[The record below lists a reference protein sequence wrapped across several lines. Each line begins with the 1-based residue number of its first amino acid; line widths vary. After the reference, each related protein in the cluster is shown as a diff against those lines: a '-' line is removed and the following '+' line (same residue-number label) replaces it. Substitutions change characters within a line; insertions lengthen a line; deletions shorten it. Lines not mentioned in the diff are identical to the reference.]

1 MIFGVRVFR
10 HDVRNAHPIKSD
22 LVEIAEQWQKR
33 GRKMEE
39 NWKDQYDQ
47 LLCENSL
54 QASFAASDLKNNH
67 LPKKLYRYR
76 PVTHD
81 NVELRID
88 EIENGTVYL
97 SHPKD
102 LNDKFEGRTHLSSR
116 DPAKYHKKEMFEE
129 QFKNIL
135 PQDQF
140 DRIFQDPEWYPL
152 LMEYSAYQDAPE
164 NPERVKREIEKV
176 MQGELEYLNETVT
189 NIARKMVRVA
199 SFTTDA
205 NNLNM
210 WDRYA
215 SGHKGICLEYDM
227 ERLENV
233 FFRNRLFPVFYKDSM
248 PDMVGRM
255 TRGEFSTFRFFDFI
269 AMHKTKEW
277 SNENEWRLICLPDTW
292 YIHESDIP
300 DEFWEQ
306 GKAITFMRPSKVI
319 LGMDI
324 EYRYEKVLRCAAET
338 YNIPVEKAMIDD
350 YGMRGVSVKD
360 V

>member
-33 GRKMEE
+33 ERKMEE

-88 EIENGTVYL
+88 EIENGTIYL
-97 SHPKD
+97 AHPKD
-102 LNDKFEGRTHLSSR
+102 LNDKFEGCSFLSSR
-116 DPAKYHKKEMFEE
+116 NSSPYHRKEYFERE
-129 QFKNIL
+129 YRGKISDDLFDQIFNSSEWFSNVMDFSAH
-135 PQDQF
+135 QDVPEAEVESLKQ
-140 DRIFQDPEWYPL
+140 DLEKIFQNEV
-152 LMEYSAYQDAPE
+152 EH
-164 NPERVKREIEKV
+164 
-176 MQGELEYLNETVT
+176 LNESIIIRTRQ
-189 NIARKMVRVA
+189 NVRVA
-199 SFTTDA
+199 SFTTEAD
-205 NNLNM
+205 NSNM

-215 SGHKGICLEYDM
+215 SGHKGICLEYDI
-227 ERLENV
+227 EHLENEY
-233 FFRNRLFPVFYKDSM
+233 FRNRLFPVFYKDSM
-248 PDMVGRM
+248 PDMIGRM

-277 SNENEWRLICLPDTW
+277 SNENEWRLICPADIEIVNSNEL
-292 YIHESDIP
+292 SDKI
-300 DEFWEQ
+300 WEQ
-306 GKAITFMRPSKVI
+306 GRTITFIRPTKVI
-319 LGMDI
+319 LGIDI
-324 EYRYEKVLRCAAET
+324 DHEFEERIRCAAEI
-338 YNIPVEKAMIDD
+338 YRIPVEKVVIND
-350 YGMRGVSVKD
+350 YGMGFVSVE
-360 V
+360 